1 MAVRALLLDT
11 NAYAAFKRGSP
22 EAVEIIRRMPLIAVS
37 SIVLGELLAGFAV
50 GSRETANRQELDQ
63 FLASDRVTLFPV
75 DHETAKHCASAYRGE
90 S

>member
-1 MAVRALLLDT
+1 MAMRALLLDT

-22 EAVEIIRRMPLIAVS
+22 EAVEIIRRVPLIAVS

-63 FLASDRVTLFPV
+63 FLASP
-75 DHETAKHCASAYRGE
+75 G
-90 S
+90 